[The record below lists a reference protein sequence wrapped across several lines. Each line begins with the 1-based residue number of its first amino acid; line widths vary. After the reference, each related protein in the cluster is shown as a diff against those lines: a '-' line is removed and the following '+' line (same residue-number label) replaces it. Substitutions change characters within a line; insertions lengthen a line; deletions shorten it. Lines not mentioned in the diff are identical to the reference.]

1 MIQGKIRLKTP
12 FTFQSLFHKK
22 SYVRLKPHLNINCP
36 NGILFNGIAQ
46 KNQYNKFL
54 GIMNIHVY
62 RGKITKTSEILYT
75 WDGKLLYKGRVP
87 TFTDIL
93 LTIDGNVPIPV
104 LLATI

>member
-1 MIQGKIRLKTP
+1 
-12 FTFQSLFHKK
+12 
-22 SYVRLKPHLNINCP
+22 
-36 NGILFNGIAQ
+36 
-46 KNQYNKFL
+46 
-54 GIMNIHVY
+54 MNIHVY